1 MRSPPRSL
9 SPARECG
16 QQTVGAGTASSPL
29 TDAHLGGPQ
38 RWSTPRR
45 FQHWC
50 RFPWRLSSR
59 GNAAPV
65 GRRPR
70 RLGRG
75 RVFRT
80 GCSARER
87 CLWPTASPSG
97 VADTPA
103 SSAPGFAPTR
113 GPRPGP
119 GARRGAG
126 VAAGAAPAP
135 ADAAR
140 GSVRPHP
147 RWHRELTR
155 ASPPRRSAVPA
166 GERGLTVA
174 QVARCT
180 ARRRA
185 TWTGQRTPERRPHG
199 SLCPPEGGRRRDHT
213 AAGNQRPREITRTVT
228 GAGVGALSWV

>member
-1 MRSPPRSL
+1 MSARPVNPGRSL
-9 SPARECG
+9 CLEIRNA
-16 QQTVGAGTASSPL
+16 VTAAKPL
-29 TDAHLGGPQ
+29 TREGVRSADGRGRDGLVSRVGCPPGRTSATVHPEAFSASY
-38 RWSTPRR
+38 W
-45 FQHWC
+45 
-50 RFPWRLSSR
+50 FPWRPSSR
-59 GNAAPV
+59 GNAASV

-80 GCSARER
+80 GRSARER

-140 GSVRPHP
+140 GSCQATPPLAP
-147 RWHRELTR
+147 RAH
-155 ASPPRRSAVPA
+155 ASVSPTALGRPRR
-166 GERGLTVA
+166 
-174 QVARCT
+174 
-180 ARRRA
+180 
-185 TWTGQRTPERRPHG
+185 
-199 SLCPPEGGRRRDHT
+199 
-213 AAGNQRPREITRTVT
+213 
-228 GAGVGALSWV
+228 